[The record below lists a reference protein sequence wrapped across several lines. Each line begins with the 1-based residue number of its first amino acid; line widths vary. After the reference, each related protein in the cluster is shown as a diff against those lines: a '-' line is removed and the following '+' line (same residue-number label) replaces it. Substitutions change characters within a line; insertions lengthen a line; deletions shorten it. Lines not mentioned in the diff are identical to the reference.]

1 MTHLSSAM
9 SQSIGFLY
17 LDGYVNSGI
26 NPVAYALGITQ
37 ATNSGYL
44 YVSLHTGSPGSD
56 TVGTEVTTG
65 AYPGYARA
73 SVRREQSFASPG
85 ASSWVNTGNSFANRS
100 AINFPIVGSGGT
112 GGTLTHW
119 GIYDAA
125 TGGNLLFHGPMN
137 ASGATYKIGYST
149 GADAAGTPDTDFVFS
164 EAHGL
169 SNSDTIRMYGMYDGG
184 LGSGSSASSAVN
196 GAEAT
201 VSGVATDSFNVSVTI
216 GKGAIL
222 FIKSSSIS
230 LASGKIPSIPA
241 AGMNILFA

>member
-1 MTHLSSAM
+1 MSHLSPALAE
-9 SQSIGFLY
+9 SIGLLY
-17 LDGYVNSGI
+17 FDGWTNSGN
-26 NPVAYALGITQ
+26 NPIVYALGISQ
-37 ATNSGYL
+37 AVNSGYL
-44 YVSLHTGSPGSD
+44 YVSLHTGSPGAD
-56 TVGTEVTTG
+56 TVGTEVTT
-65 AYPGYARA
+65 AEYIGYARA
-73 SVRREQSFASPG
+73 AVRREKSFASPG
-85 ASSWVNTGNSFANRS
+85 PSSWANNAGLFENRN
-100 AINFPIVGSGGT
+100 AINFPPVATGGT

-169 SNSDTIRMYGMYDGG
+169 SNSDTIRMYGLYDAT
-184 LGSGSSASSAVN
+184 LGSGSSASSAIN

-201 VSGVATDSFNVSVTI
+201 LSGVATDSFNVSVTI

-222 FIKSSSIS
+222 FIKSASIA
-230 LASGKIPSIPA
+230 LAVGKIPSIPA
-241 AGMNILFA
+241 GGMKILLA